1 MVILTWRRF
10 ESSDLPFFQDV
21 ISASDEWRKNELKGL
36 SIEEY
41 IEQYDDMSGEWRVWE
56 KEGDPVAVSFH
67 VESAHSNQKPWLG
80 TILIMA
86 EERRRG
92 FASQIISHLGGEF
105 KVYGQK
111 ALFAAVPIDE
121 YEWSN
126 FLSDCGFEQYKT
138 EENKGE
144 TYLIMVRPLE

>member
-1 MVILTWRRF
+1 MVISSWRRF
-10 ESSDLPFFQDV
+10 KSSDLPFFEDLV
-21 ISASDEWRKNELKGL
+21 STSSKWSKNELHGL
-36 SIEEY
+36 SIKEY
-41 IEQYDDMSGEWRVWE
+41 IEQYDELSGEWRVW
-56 KEGDPVAVSFH
+56 KTTGGPVGISFH

-80 TILIMA
+80 TILVKA

-92 FASQIISHLGGEF
+92 IASAIINHLSDEF
-105 KVYGQK
+105 KMNGQK

-126 FLSDCGFEQYKT
+126 FLTDCGFEQFKT

-144 TYLIMVRPLE
+144 TYLILVRPLE

>member
-1 MVILTWRRF
+1 VVILTWRRYK
-10 ESSDLPFFQDV
+10 SSDLPFFEHLV
-21 ISASDEWRKNELKGL
+21 STSSKWSKNELQDL

-41 IEQYDDMSGEWRVWE
+41 IEQYDVLCGEWRVWE
-56 KEGDPVAVSFH
+56 TQGSPVAISFH
-67 VESAHSNQKPWLG
+67 VETAPSNQKPWLG
-80 TILIMA
+80 TILVKT

-92 FASQIISHLGGEF
+92 IASAIINHLSDEF
-105 KVYGQK
+105 KQNGQK

-126 FLSDCGFEQYKT
+126 FLTDCGFEQFKT